1 MELKEK
7 LTQFNTVL
15 FALQVEIT
23 KVTDKTIGEKLQS
36 LLFCMQMGLAQMYR
50 EMTDNFDQREKRPSN
65 NDERIASQS
74 PQIALDCNC
83 GNKKS
88 ENGLLKFNDKEIF
101 KMPVRFRKTFRTQG
115 KTVCYRIRTD
125 GRYCLSYEIRYA
137 KAPFNKRPISVSAQ
151 TLADA
156 KMRFIEK
163 INELLPLI
171 EREENGTVTAVPDSV
186 NGFAEY
192 WFENFHRRKVCEKTY
207 KLNYSLYNRHL
218 KSALEPYNLKSITPV
233 PLQHLLDGLPC
244 NGKTTDDCR
253 SILNQ
258 IFELAVAHGK
268 IKVNPL
274 NLFVHVAHE
283 RKTGVELTHE
293 EEISLLSACDGTDYQ
308 IIFAVL
314 LYTGLRPNEYKT
326 AKVDGDFIVAVNSKR
341 KNGKIEYKKIPINKH
356 LKKHIDRLTE
366 LPQRHERNIALQFK
380 DILPDHTLKDL
391 RKTFNTRCV
400 ECKVDYVARKMFM
413 GHSEGKLDK
422 TYTGSVDGYL
432 LSEGEKLDNWY
443 LSIDKK

>member
-1 MELKEK
+1 MIKIQELEIDKYNRRNQLKVISFNPDKKMHDNQGCDTTTPKEK
-7 LTQFNTVL
+7 QISDGGILEFT
-15 FALQVEIT
+15 
-23 KVTDKTIGEKLQS
+23 EKEL
-36 LLFCMQMGLAQMYR
+36 
-50 EMTDNFDQREKRPSN
+50 
-65 NDERIASQS
+65 
-74 PQIALDCNC
+74 
-83 GNKKS
+83 
-88 ENGLLKFNDKEIF
+88 F
-101 KMPVRFRKTFRTQG
+101 KMPAKFRKTFRAQG
-115 KTVCYRIRTD
+115 KTVCYRVRTD
-125 GRYCLSYEIRYA
+125 GRYSLSYEIRYA
-137 KAPFNKRPISVSAQ
+137 KAPFNKRPISISAP
-151 TLADA
+151 TLAEV
-156 KMRFIEK
+156 KSRFIEK
-163 INELLPLI
+163 INELLPII
-171 EREENGTVTAVPDSV
+171 ESVENCNATTVPNTF

-192 WFENFHRRKVCEKTY
+192 WFENFHKRKVIEKTY
-207 KLNYSLYNRHL
+207 KANYALYNRHI
-218 KSALEPYNLKSITPV
+218 KSDLEPYTLKSITPV
-233 PLQHLLDGLPC
+233 ALQRLLDGLPG

-268 IKVNPL
+268 IQINPL
-274 NLFVHVAHE
+274 SLFVHVAHE
-283 RKTGVELTHE
+283 RKTGIELTHD
-293 EEISLLSACDGTDYQ
+293 EEIRLLTDCSSTDYQ

-356 LKKHIDRLTE
+356 LKKHIDGLTE
-366 LPQRHERNIALQFK
+366 LPKRHERNISLQFK

-400 ECKVDYVARKMFM
+400 ECKVDYIARKMFM